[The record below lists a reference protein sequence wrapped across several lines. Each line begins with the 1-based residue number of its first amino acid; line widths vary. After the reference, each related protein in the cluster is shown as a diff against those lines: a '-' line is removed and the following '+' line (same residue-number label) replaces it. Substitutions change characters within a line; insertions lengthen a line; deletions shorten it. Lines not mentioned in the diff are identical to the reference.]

1 MITPIALPGCIV
13 DHVERG
19 PEGLVVLARPRRDR
33 CRCPSCG
40 TPSSAVHSRYVR
52 HPSDLPSFGERT
64 RLQIEVRR
72 FYCHRSSC
80 PRRTFVE
87 PLPRLLPHRARRT
100 DRLGEAQARVGA
112 ALGGEAGS
120 RLLGQLGMPASGDTV
135 LRLLRRLP
143 VPRRATPRVLGVD
156 DWALRKGRTYGTI
169 LVDLERR
176 RVVDLLP
183 DRRAATL
190 AGWLRRH
197 RGVRTVA
204 RDRST
209 EYARGIALGAPRARQ
224 VADRW
229 HLLLNL
235 RQMAERWL
243 AGVHHR
249 LRHLPPVAGHRSSS
263 VRRTGAFPR
272 SRTEVAAGAVE
283 RNRRMA
289 LYEEVR
295 RRHAAG
301 EPPLALSRRMGLA
314 RGTVRKYAGAESFP
328 ERAVRAP
335 GPSLLDPHIA
345 HLEARLAAGC
355 ENAMA
360 LWRELRGLGYPGTA
374 RQVHRPL
381 SPRRSKPSKHGPRPG
396 GSTEIK
402 GTADGG
408 RAPALPSPRQIAWS
422 LTRPRAQLTPEEDAA
437 VQRIQQDPAAAAV
450 STLVRRFA
458 DLVRDRS
465 LSATAPCR
473 TPLTTLTK
481 WLGDARRS
489 GVAAVVTFANGLQG
503 DGAAVKAALTT
514 PWSSGQTEGQV
525 NKLKLLKRQTFGRA
539 GFDLLRRRMLLAA

>member
-1 MITPIALPGCIV
+1 
-13 DHVERG
+13 
-19 PEGLVVLARPRRDR
+19 
-33 CRCPSCG
+33 
-40 TPSSAVHSRYVR
+40 
-52 HPSDLPSFGERT
+52 
-64 RLQIEVRR
+64 
-72 FYCHRSSC
+72 
-80 PRRTFVE
+80 
-87 PLPRLLPHRARRT
+87 
-100 DRLGEAQARVGA
+100 VGA
-112 ALGGEAGS
+112 TLGGKAGS

-135 LRLLRRLP
+135 LRLLRRVP
-143 VPRRATPRVLGVD
+143 VPKPPTPRVLGVD
-156 DWALRKGRTYGTI
+156 DWAMRKGRTYGTI

-183 DRRAATL
+183 DRRATTL
-190 AGWLRRH
+190 ARWLRRH

-243 AGVHHR
+243 AGAHGR
-249 LRHLPPVAGHRSSS
+249 LRRLPPVAG
-263 VRRTGAFPR
+263 RRPSPARRAGAFPR
-272 SRTEVAAGAVE
+272 SRSERAPGAEE

-301 EPPLALSRRMGLA
+301 EPLLALSRRMGLA

-335 GPSLLDPHIA
+335 GPSLLDPYVD

-360 LWRELRGLGYPGTA
+360 LWRELRGLGYPGTPK
-374 RQVHRPL
+374 QVHRWL
-381 SPRRSKPSKHGPRPG
+381 APRRSRPSKYGPRRG
-396 GSTEIK
+396 NIIEAARAA
-402 GTADGG
+402 ADGSSS
-408 RAPALPSPRQIAWS
+408 ALPSPRQIAWA
-422 LTRPRAQLTPEEDAA
+422 LTRPGERLTPDEGAA
-437 VQRIQQDPAAAAV
+437 IQRIQQDPTAAAV
-450 STLVRRFA
+450 LTLVRRFA
-458 DLVRDRS
+458 DLVRGRS
-465 LSATAPCR
+465 LGATTPCR
-473 TPLTTLTK
+473 APLTVLK
-481 WLGDARRS
+481 GWLRDAQRS

-539 GFDLLRRRMLLAA
+539 GFDLLRRRVLLAA

>member
-13 DHVERG
+13 ERVERD
-19 PEGLVVLARPRRDR
+19 PDGLIVFARAGRDR
-33 CRCPSCG
+33 GRCPACG

-52 HPSDLPSFGERT
+52 HPSDLPVFGERT
-64 RLQIEVRR
+64 RLLVEVRR
-72 FYCHRSSC
+72 FYCHRSACS
-80 PRRTFVE
+80 RRTFAE
-87 PLPRLLPHRARRT
+87 PLPRFLPRRARRT
-100 DRLGEAQARVGA
+100 NRLAEAQARVGA

-135 LRLLRRLP
+135 LGLRRRLP
-143 VPRRATPRVLGVD
+143 VPRRPTPRVLGVD
-156 DWALRKGRTYGTI
+156 DWAMRKGRTYGTI

-190 AGWLRRH
+190 AHWLQRH

-229 HLLLNL
+229 HLLLNV

-243 AGVHHR
+243 AGAHGR
-249 LRHLPPVAGHRSSS
+249 LRRLPPVVPHRAPPA
-263 VRRTGAFPR
+263 RRAGAFPR
-272 SRTEVAAGAVE
+272 SHAE
-283 RNRRMA
+283 RASGMAERSRRMA
-289 LYEEVR
+289 LYDEVR
-295 RRHAAG
+295 HRHAAG
-301 EPPLALSRRMGLA
+301 EPLLALSRRMGLA

-335 GPSLLDPHIA
+335 GPSRLDPHIA

-355 ENAMA
+355 ENAVA
-360 LWRELRGLGYPGTA
+360 LWRELRGLGYPGTT
-374 RQVHRPL
+374 RQVHRWL
-381 SPRRSKPSKHGPRPG
+381 SPRRSKPSKYGPRPG
-396 GSTEIK
+396 GSTEIR

-408 RAPALPSPRQIAWS
+408 STPALPSPRQIAWS
-422 LTRPRAQLTPEEDAA
+422 LTRPQERLTPEEDAA
-437 VQRIQQDPAAAAV
+437 VQRIQQDPAAAVV

-465 LSATAPCR
+465 LGATAPCR
-473 TPLTTLTK
+473 APLTVLRG
-481 WLGDARRS
+481 WLRDARRS
-489 GVAAVVTFANGLQG
+489 GVAAVITFASGLQG

-539 GFDLLRRRMLLAA
+539 GFDLLRRRVLLAA